1 MKEIDDKYGSDVD
14 VALVNVDINENL
26 VDVFDVKAVPAVLAF
41 RNGDIVHKFIGVVDA
56 DVIENLVNE
65 LKKTTT

>member
-1 MKEIDDKYGSDVD
+1 MNEIVDKYESDVD
-14 VALVNVDINENL
+14 VALVNVDKNENL

-41 RNGDIVHKFIGVVDA
+41 RNGNIVQKFIGTVDA

-65 LKKTTT
+65 LKKNT